1 MKKKSKRKI
10 CIIISA
16 RPSYARIK
24 SVLKEIKKRK
34 NLELILIL
42 TASTLLDRYG
52 NLINDVK
59 KDGFKV
65 NYKVHMLIEGGNLV
79 TSAKS
84 TGLSIIELST
94 LLDRLN
100 PDVVLTI
107 ADRYETI
114 ATAISA
120 SYINIPI
127 GHVQGGEITGS
138 IDEKVRHAVTKL
150 SNIHFVSNKTAYN
163 RVIKMGEDPDSVF
176 ITGCPSIDLAAQ
188 VLENHQT
195 PFNPIKKYGGV
206 GSQIDLS
213 QGYFVIMQHPV
224 TTEYDLARVQV
235 TEILKAVNNIK
246 MPILWFWP
254 NVDAGSDGI
263 SEGIRIFR
271 ENEKNKNIWFFK
283 NMAPTDFLRLLYDS
297 KGIIGNSSV
306 AIRECS
312 FLGVPA
318 VNIGTRQ
325 NGRCRGKNIIDVE
338 CDRKAIRKAIE
349 NHLKNDKIP
358 GEKIYGDGTAGEKIA
373 KLLAEIDYNTEKMLF
388 Y

>member
-120 SYINIPI
+120 SYINILI

-150 SNIHFVSNKTAYN
+150 SDLHFVSNKLAAK
-163 RVIKMGEDPDSVF
+163 RLKKMGENPKNIFV
-176 ITGCPSIDLAAQ
+176 TGCPSIAGFSETRDCGKR
-188 VLENHQT
+188 EED
-195 PFNPIKKYGGV
+195 GG
-206 GSQIDLS
+206 
-213 QGYFVIMQHPV
+213 
-224 TTEYDLARVQV
+224 
-235 TEILKAVNNIK
+235 
-246 MPILWFWP
+246 
-254 NVDAGSDGI
+254 
-263 SEGIRIFR
+263 
-271 ENEKNKNIWFFK
+271 
-283 NMAPTDFLRLLYDS
+283 
-297 KGIIGNSSV
+297 
-306 AIRECS
+306 
-312 FLGVPA
+312 
-318 VNIGTRQ
+318 
-325 NGRCRGKNIIDVE
+325 IDVLILGIQ
-338 CDRKAIRKAIE
+338 RSGR
-349 NHLKNDKIP
+349 P
-358 GEKIYGDGTAGEKIA
+358 T
-373 KLLAEIDYNTEKMLF
+373 
-388 Y
+388 